1 MGFLPV
7 WNAKDP
13 CWLFP
18 RLMDSRTSSARI
30 AASVLD
36 FDVVRSRFAGRK
48 YINKKFF
55 VDMYVNTCRLVVLL
69 GELQHDSTPHDHD

>member
-48 YINKKFF
+48 YIN
-55 VDMYVNTCRLVVLL
+55 
-69 GELQHDSTPHDHD
+69 